1 MTKSILKRHFM
12 PETFILT
19 DNNLQRRVRLHN
31 IDILSHDT
39 AFWNLHFYT
48 PKVRDRAKFIG
59 GMGPVWKAMGQTFFY
74 RFKAWGGHFFRSLR
88 PWGGYFFSLSWSQ
101 GEDIYRRKCSWSYI
115 FHWNSRRS
123 LKRSCTYRSVL
134 KQFWHRAQ
142 PLKRILWAVTFFE
155 DSTYERIRFTAI

>member
-1 MTKSILKRHFM
+1 M
-12 PETFILT
+12 PETFSLI
-19 DNNLQRRVRLHN
+19 DNNIQRVRLHN

-39 AFWNLHFYT
+39 AFWNLHFCT
-48 PKVRDRAKFIG
+48 PKIRDRAKFIG
-59 GMGPVWKAMGQTFFY
+59 CMGPVWKAMGQTLFY
-74 RFKAWGGHFFRSLR
+74 RFKAWGGYFFRSLR
-88 PWGGYFFSLSWSQ
+88 PWGGYIFSLSWSQ

-142 PLKRILWAVTFFE
+142 QLKQLPRVVTFFE